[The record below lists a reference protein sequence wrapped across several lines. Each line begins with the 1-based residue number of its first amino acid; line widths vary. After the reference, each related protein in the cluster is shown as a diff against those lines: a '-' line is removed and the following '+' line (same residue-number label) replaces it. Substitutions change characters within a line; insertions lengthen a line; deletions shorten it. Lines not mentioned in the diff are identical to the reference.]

1 MLFTAHLKKVT
12 YIFCRLLTMQVPF
25 GLYYVELF
33 ERYWHVRRGIRKC
46 LQSVKLYDPN
56 SEHMETLVRLDTLL
70 SSVVSDKNP
79 LKFW

>member
-1 MLFTAHLKKVT
+1 MIFLFTSLLLNVT
-12 YIFCRLLTMQVPF
+12 TMQVPF

-56 SEHMETLVRLDTLL
+56 SEHMETLVRLDL
-70 SSVVSDKNP
+70 SS
-79 LKFW
+79 

>member
-1 MLFTAHLKKVT
+1 
-12 YIFCRLLTMQVPF
+12 MQVPF

-56 SEHMETLVRLDTLL
+56 SEHMETLVRLDL
-70 SSVVSDKNP
+70 SS
-79 LKFW
+79 